1 MYLAAMSACHTK
13 TFAGTYQRLRERGL
27 KTTEALVI
35 LARKLLRIAFAVW
48 RSGKPFDPLRVPTNA

>member
-1 MYLAAMSACHTK
+1 MAAMSACRTS
-13 TFAGTYQRLRERGL
+13 TFATLYKGLLARGL

-48 RSGKPFDPLRVPTNA
+48 RSGQSFEAHRVTHGA